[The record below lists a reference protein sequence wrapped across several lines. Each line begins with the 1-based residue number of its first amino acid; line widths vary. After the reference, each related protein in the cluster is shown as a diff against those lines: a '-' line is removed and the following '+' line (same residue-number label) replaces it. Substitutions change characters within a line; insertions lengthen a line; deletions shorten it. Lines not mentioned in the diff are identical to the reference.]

1 MKNISKILNI
11 AFAILLAV
19 SCTSDFEDINTK
31 PDGFMQD
38 ELTAKYFLTSPQ
50 VNLFGPSRYAYWRG
64 PLIHGDRFAGQFCF
78 GHNRSWWSDELSYKY
93 NGGYTDATWDWMAGA
108 IGGIDNFIKLT
119 QPGGDFENEKMYA
132 VGKILK
138 SLYFQKFT
146 DIWGM
151 VPYSEAGKEGIT
163 LPKFDTQKTIYQGVI
178 AELDEAMAII
188 GESTTTGI
196 EDENL
201 GQNDVYYNGDLQKWK
216 KLANT
221 LKLRMA
227 MRALG
232 AEGADFAETA
242 IREAVAAPLL
252 ETEDENCLLPKD
264 VEISQWNSA
273 CYGDVWYNFGA
284 GSDWTVSKYLIDALR
299 NNNDPRLS
307 VYAQPAKGGIAKI
320 VKPKENNENHQA
332 RLDFLLQTLT
342 EAGVDYTTTQDADTT
357 IVEVKKAYYVGQP
370 VRINGDTNP
379 YTIYDFFSTPEKKII
394 AKKEKR
400 SIMRPEIILT
410 TAEAYFLRAEAAL
423 RGYSNENAQAM
434 FEKGIKQA
442 MLLWEVGETKAD
454 TYIANED
461 AAKLTGTLNEKVG
474 KIALQRWLVN
484 YTNGFE
490 AWAVVND
497 YAYTNFTKLSEGVEN
512 FVIFG
517 AGDINGKYP
526 TRMRYG
532 NSAINT
538 NGQNVDAAIAI
549 QGPDE
554 MNTPLWWAKQ
564 HP

>member
-1 MKNISKILNI
+1 MSKILNI
-11 AFAILLAV
+11 AFAVLLAA
-19 SCTSDFEDINTK
+19 SCTSDFDDINTK
-31 PDGFMQD
+31 PDGFTQD
-38 ELTAKYFLTSPQ
+38 ELSAKYFLTSPQ
-50 VNLFGPSRYAYWRG
+50 VNLFGTSRFAYWRG
-64 PLIHGDRFAGQFCF
+64 TLIHGDRFAGQFCF
-78 GHNRSWWSDELSYKY
+78 GHDQSWWSDELGYKY

-119 QPGGDFENEKMYA
+119 QTGGDFENKKMYA

-151 VPYSEAGKEGIT
+151 VPYSEAGKEDIT

-188 GESTTTGI
+188 GEETATGVGI
-196 EDENL
+196 EDL

-242 IREAVAAPLL
+242 IKKAVAAPLL
-252 ETEDENCLLPKD
+252 ETEDENCLLVKD
-264 VEISQWNSA
+264 IEISQWSSA
-273 CYGDVWYNFGA
+273 CYGDIWHNFGT
-284 GSDWTVSKYLIDALR
+284 GSDWTVSKYVIDALR

-307 VYAQPAKGGIAKI
+307 TYARPAKGGVAKI
-320 VKPKENNENHQA
+320 VKPEKNNENHQA
-332 RLDFLLQTLT
+332 RLNFLLQTLSN
-342 EAGVDYTTTQDADTT
+342 AGVDYTTSQDGDTT
-357 IVEVKKAYYVGQP
+357 IIEVPQNTYYIGQP
-370 VRINGDTNP
+370 VRINEDTKP
-379 YTIYDFFSTPEKKII
+379 YTIYDFFSIPEEKIV
-394 AKKEKR
+394 AKKDKK
-400 SIMRPEIILT
+400 SIMRPEIVLT
-410 TAEAYFLRAEAAL
+410 TSEAYFLRAEAAL
-423 RGYSNENAQAM
+423 RGYSSENAQAM
-434 FEKGIKQA
+434 FEEGIKQA
-442 MLLWEVGETKAD
+442 MLLWGISEVDVA

-474 KIALQRWLVN
+474 KIALQRWLAN

-490 AWAVVND
+490 AWAIIND
-497 YAYTNFTKLSEGVEN
+497 YSYTNFTKLSEGVEHL
-512 FVIFG
+512 VIFG
-517 AGDINGKYP
+517 SGDINGKFP

-532 NSAINT
+532 NGAINT
-538 NGQNVDAAIAI
+538 NGKNVEGAIAV

-554 MNTPLWWAKQ
+554 MDTPLWWAKQ